1 MHSARRMTAKLQRF
15 LPAFTLAMLAGAFTP
30 ADVDA
35 RDYGKVELIRDT
47 WGVPHIFAET
57 DPGAMYGLGYATAED
72 RGFQMHY
79 TLRIIQGRLA
89 EVIGHVKKTRRNET
103 AVQSDRKMRTFG
115 FDRAA
120 DERVKQL
127 DDESVSMLEAFSE
140 GVNDYFEQ
148 HRDDLP
154 DLFSKVGL
162 EPEPWTPADCILSW
176 WHLAQFFATDGTRD
190 LMHYRNLTQGGGRR
204 RPVPPFRG
212 GGRGDRGGAR
222 RPVAPADLTPI
233 PQDEPTAVVGRED
246 VTDKWLR
253 RTHAFLGE
261 HGHESRK
268 SAEGDESGPKFSHA
282 WVVDGKMSGTGA
294 AVLVSMPQT
303 PVTNPS
309 LMYEFHICG
318 KTFDARGIGVPGSP
332 VILIGWN
339 EHVAWGMT
347 ALGADQADLFRLKT
361 DAEHPDQ
368 YEFDGQWRPIEKISE
383 EIKVKGGRSNSLV
396 VRQTH
401 LGPIV
406 NEFAFSR
413 PGDPLVALKRVPV
426 CDTDRDTIQGSLAMI
441 RAGDV
446 KDFLAA
452 LVGWRFPT
460 ANVVFGD
467 TNGNI
472 GYSTIGAL
480 PLRSPKALEV
490 GGAAHDGSATQFD
503 WQAIIPQ
510 KLVPHVINPQEG
522 YLFSGNHRPVGSFY
536 PISLGIRT
544 GSMGDSLRSWRLRQL
559 LEGKTSMSPQE
570 VHDMFADSTNP
581 ARRGIARIGYHL
593 RDVLKR
599 DLSRP
604 AQLALK
610 HLDDWYAE
618 GSPSR
623 LDVPGAE
630 VAIHINTLFRLVST
644 DLTSVYGGG
653 ESGLSHFLKTVG
665 KRLDADPEADIT
677 PLEQDFVDR
686 ALAGAWTTAER
697 NYGSDPADWN
707 ETAQRQVT
715 ERKLGAYESL
725 DGFPSL
731 DESLDMKYPAIACTD
746 GATVFSQGGQAYVQW
761 VSMDDVDSARSLL
774 PPGPSEDPDSPL
786 RVVNVDGWVRG
797 QLNPAPLSKKA
808 VEEVAQS
815 RTVLL
820 PKAQ

>member
-1 MHSARRMTAKLQRF
+1 MHIARLLTSGFQRF
-15 LPAFTLAMLAGAFTP
+15 LLVFTLAVSAGTVAP
-30 ADVDA
+30 ADIEA

-47 WGVPHIFAET
+47 WGVPHVFAET
-57 DPGAMYGLGYATAED
+57 DAGAMYGLGYANAED

-89 EVIGHVKKTRRNET
+89 EVIGDVKKIRRNET

-127 DDESVSMLEAFSE
+127 DDESVALLAAFSD
-140 GVNDYFEQ
+140 GVNDYFDQ

-154 DLFSKVGL
+154 ELFGKVGL

-190 LMHYRNLTQGGGRR
+190 LMHYRNLAQGGGRR
-204 RPVPPFRG
+204 RPIPPFRG
-212 GGRGDRGGAR
+212 GDRGGPQ
-222 RPVAPADLTPI
+222 RPLAPADLTPI
-233 PQDEPTAVVGRED
+233 PQDESTAVVGRED
-246 VTDKWLR
+246 VTDQWLR
-253 RTHAFLGE
+253 QTHAFLSE
-261 HGHESRK
+261 HGHK
-268 SAEGDESGPKFSHA
+268 SPKPGPAKGNESGPKFSHA
-282 WVVDGKMSGTGA
+282 WVVGGKMSGTGA

-309 LMYEFHICG
+309 LMYEFHIHG
-318 KTFDARGIGVPGSP
+318 NTFDARGIGVPGSP

-339 EHVAWGMT
+339 KHVAWGMT
-347 ALGADQADLFRLKT
+347 AMGADQADLFRLKT
-361 DAEHPDQ
+361 DDEHPDQ
-368 YEFDGQWRPIEKISE
+368 YEFDGQWRPIEQIRE
-383 EIKVKGGRSNSLV
+383 EINVKGGRTNSLV

-401 LGPIV
+401 FGPIV

-413 PGDPLVALKRVPV
+413 PGDPPVALKRVPI
-426 CDTDRDTIQGSLAMI
+426 CDTDRDTIQGSLAMM
-441 RAGDV
+441 RACAV

-452 LVGWRFPT
+452 LDGWRFPT

-467 TNGNI
+467 TEGNI

-480 PLRSPKALEV
+480 PLRSSQALEV
-490 GGAAHDGSATQFD
+490 GGAAHDGSAARFD
-503 WQAIIPQ
+503 WQTVIPQ

-536 PISLGIRT
+536 PIALGIRT

-559 LEGKTSMSPQE
+559 LEGKTSMNPQE
-570 VHDMFADSTNP
+570 VHDMFTDSTNP
-581 ARRGIARIGYHL
+581 ARQAIAQIGYHL

-599 DLSRP
+599 DLSES

-610 HLDDWYAE
+610 HLDDWYAK
-618 GSPSR
+618 GAPSR

-630 VAIHINTLFRLVST
+630 LAIHINTLFRLVST
-644 DLTSVYGGG
+644 NLTAVYGGG

-665 KRLDADPEADIT
+665 KRLDADPAADIT

-697 NYGSDPADWN
+697 NYGPDPANWP
-707 ETAQRQVT
+707 EVARRQVT

-731 DESLDMKYPAIACTD
+731 EKSLDMSYPGIACTD

-761 VSMDDVDSARSLL
+761 VPMDNVDGARSLL
-774 PPGPSEDPDSPL
+774 PPGPSERPGSPM

-797 QLNPAPLSKKA
+797 QLNPAPLSRKA
-808 VEEVAQS
+808 VEELAQS
-815 RTVLL
+815 STVLL
-820 PKAQ
+820 SKAR